1 MTDLLASFA
10 NPETMRALSTSDKLL
25 AGLVTTLLGMGITF
39 TALIILQFVT
49 SAMEKILHR
58 RSKPEP
64 TPVPTSPPADKIPQT
79 DDNELIAVIS
89 AVLATQL
96 GTTPDKII
104 VRNIIP
110 VRDTSPAWNKAGIIE
125 QMNSRF

>member
-10 NPETMRALSTSDKLL
+10 NPETMHALSTSDKLL

-58 RSKPEP
+58 EPKPEP
-64 TPVPTSPPADKIPQT
+64 TPVPSPPPADKIPQT

-89 AVLATQL
+89 TVLATQL
-96 GTTPDKII
+96 GTSPDKII
-104 VRNIIP
+104 IRNIVP
-110 VRDTSPAWNKAGIIE
+110 AKDTSPAWSKAGIVE